1 VQETFTIAQLQKIL
15 SNFKKSGK
23 SIGFVPT
30 MGALHAGHI
39 SLIEKAK
46 AENDLVVCSIFVN
59 PTQFN
64 DPKDLLK
71 YPRTPENDKQL
82 LLKAGCDIL
91 FSPAVDE
98 MYPEK
103 DNRVFDFGGLD
114 KVMEGLYRPGH
125 FNGVAQIVSKLFD
138 AVKPNKAYF
147 GKKDFQQLV
156 IIKHITKQLNLPIEI
171 IACETVREND
181 GLAMSSR
188 NILLNNNERTQAI
201 QLYKAL
207 SFVKQNASVLSVN
220 ELKEKVNEML
230 SDFNLIKTEYFE
242 IVDADTLQTVNKIV
256 PGKTVACIAAFVG
269 NVRLI
274 DNISL

>member
-1 VQETFTIAQLQKIL
+1 VLEVTTIAQLQKIL

-23 SIGFVPT
+23 TIGFVPT

-39 SLIEKAK
+39 SLVEKAK
-46 AENDLVVCSIFVN
+46 AENDIVVCSIFVN

-64 DPKDLLK
+64 DPNDLLK
-71 YPRTPENDKQL
+71 YPRTPDHDKQL
-82 LLKAGCDIL
+82 LIKVGCDIL
-91 FSPAVDE
+91 FSPSVDE

-103 DNRVFDFGGLD
+103 DSRVFDFGGLD
-114 KVMEGLYRPGH
+114 KSMEGLFRPGH

-138 AVKPNKAYF
+138 TVKPNKAYF
-147 GKKDFQQLV
+147 GKKDYQQLV
-156 IIKHITKQLNLPIEI
+156 IIKYLTKQLKLPIEI
-171 IACETVREND
+171 IACETVREKD

-188 NILLNNNERTQAI
+188 NLLLSNNERIQAL

-207 SFVKQNASVLSVN
+207 CFVKQNASVFSVK
-220 ELKEKVNEML
+220 ELKEKVKEML
-230 SDFNLIKTEYFE
+230 SKFNLIKIEYFE
-242 IVDADTLQTVNKIV
+242 IVDANTLQPVNTIV
-256 PGKTVACIAAFVG
+256 PGETVACIAAFVG

>member
-46 AENDLVVCSIFVN
+46 SENDLVVCSIFVN

-71 YPRTPENDKQL
+71 YPRTPEHDKQL

-114 KVMEGLYRPGH
+114 KVMEGIHRPGH

>member
-1 VQETFTIAQLQKIL
+1 VQQTFTIAQLQKIL

-71 YPRTPENDKQL
+71 YPRTPEHDKQL

-242 IVDADTLQTVNKIV
+242 IVDVDTLQTVNKIV
-256 PGKTVACIAAFVG
+256 HGKTVACIAAFVG

>member
-1 VQETFTIAQLQKIL
+1 MLEVTTIAQLQKIL

-23 SIGFVPT
+23 TIGFVPT

-39 SLIEKAK
+39 SLVEKAK
-46 AENDLVVCSIFVN
+46 AENDIVVCSIFVN

-64 DPKDLLK
+64 DPNDLLK
-71 YPRTPENDKQL
+71 YPRTPDHDKQL
-82 LLKAGCDIL
+82 LIKVGCDIL
-91 FSPAVDE
+91 FSPSVDE

-103 DNRVFDFGGLD
+103 DSRVFDFGGLD
-114 KVMEGLYRPGH
+114 KSMEGLFRPGH

-138 AVKPNKAYF
+138 TVKPNKAYF
-147 GKKDFQQLV
+147 GKKDYQQLV
-156 IIKHITKQLNLPIEI
+156 IIKYLTKQLKLPIEI
-171 IACETVREND
+171 IACETVREKD

-188 NILLNNNERTQAI
+188 NLLLSNNERIQAL

-207 SFVKQNASVLSVN
+207 CFVKQNASVFSVK
-220 ELKEKVNEML
+220 ELKEKVKEML
-230 SDFNLIKTEYFE
+230 SKFNLIKIEYFE
-242 IVDADTLQTVNKIV
+242 IVDANTLQPVNTIV
-256 PGKTVACIAAFVG
+256 PGETVACIAAFVG

>member
-46 AENDLVVCSIFVN
+46 SENDLVVCSIFVN

-71 YPRTPENDKQL
+71 YPRTPEHDKQL

-114 KVMEGLYRPGH
+114 KVMEGIHRPGH

-188 NILLNNNERTQAI
+188 NMLLNNNERTQAI